1 MTLEKENVIEDIV
14 KLGPAPY
21 EVEID
26 LMCPFDVEK
35 SPKVCYAVVIFAQK
49 KKTDGK

>member
-1 MTLEKENVIEDIV
+1 LWQDIFGLEKHSSHRIENENVEEDII

-26 LMCPFDVEK
+26 LMRPRV
-35 SPKVCYAVVIFAQK
+35 SLGNVS
-49 KKTDGK
+49 